1 MYVTQSDPHNTHS
14 TDPHIHTFTHST
26 HTHIH
31 TLNRS
36 THTHTQ
42 PIHTYTHS
50 TDTHIHTQ
58 PIHLSSI
65 VSMHYSHV
73 GMWHQHSSHLVYRAC
88 LPQEIHHEDAGGDKQ
103 HPALHVQHLPWVG
116 KDERRFCIEES
127 MGQQGGGRTESL
139 HGTCT
144 G

>member
-1 MYVTQSDPHNTHS
+1 MRLIRMYVHTYVCDPIRSTQ
-14 TDPHIHTFTHST
+14 
-26 HTHIH
+26 H
-31 TLNRS
+31 TLNPS

-50 TDTHIHTQ
+50 TDPHIHTLNQSTHTHTQ